1 MRHDL
6 HAAHTTIST
15 LHRESRENARL
26 IGDYESALGSIVE
39 MVRNSAYNQSTA
51 ATTLA
56 THYNRLL
63 QEEKDAH
70 LEARLEAGE
79 WRERYGRVVEMLRE
93 GYRRSCEEEGGG
105 VGVVRGL
112 QEEVRALRKVVGLP
126 EEAREEEGGWSVLRG
141 EMEGGEEAGE

>member
-1 MRHDL
+1 
-6 HAAHTTIST
+6 
-15 LHRESRENARL
+15 
-26 IGDYESALGSIVE
+26 
-39 MVRNSAYNQSTA
+39 MVRNAAYAQSTA

-56 THYNRLL
+56 SHYNRLL

-93 GYRRSCEEEGGG
+93 GYRRSCEEEGGV

-112 QEEVRALRKVVGLP
+112 QEEVRALRKVVGL
-126 EEAREEEGGWSVLRG
+126 EAEGREEEGGWSVLRG
-141 EMEGGEEAGE
+141 EGGEGDGEGEG